1 MLKGQHKSPNQ
12 SNFEVKDKHNI
23 LKGTF
28 SQAQIHPFQYQ
39 QNNIQLTGE
48 KMVKKKKKKW
58 RKNLIEQK
66 TNFLSIFLL
75 KGQHKSPNQ
84 SNFEVKDKHNILKG
98 MFSQAQIHPFQYQQY
113 SI

>member
-1 MLKGQHKSPNQ
+1 MHGLLEKKSHRTNKAPTFLVFFLLKGQYKSPNQ

-48 KMVKKKKKKW
+48 KMVKKKKKKSGE
-58 RKNLIEQK
+58 KI
-66 TNFLSIFLL
+66 S
-75 KGQHKSPNQ
+75 
-84 SNFEVKDKHNILKG
+84 
-98 MFSQAQIHPFQYQQY
+98 
-113 SI
+113 

>member
-1 MLKGQHKSPNQ
+1 MWRKNLIEQKTNFFSIFLLKGQHKSPNQ

-48 KMVKKKKKKW
+48 KMVKKKKKKVEKKSH
-58 RKNLIEQK
+58 RTKNQL
-66 TNFLSIFLL
+66 F
-75 KGQHKSPNQ
+75 
-84 SNFEVKDKHNILKG
+84 
-98 MFSQAQIHPFQYQQY
+98 
-113 SI
+113 